1 MKKIFKVCFLFI
13 ISITLNTS
21 CADYLDI
28 VPDDVAT
35 LDNAFTNRASAEK
48 FLFTCYSYLPVVG
61 HPWVNPA
68 MVGGDELWWNIDQ
81 TSFNSMNASQIA
93 LGYQN
98 SNDPYLNFWD
108 GRNNGTQMFIA
119 IRDCNIFLENIHKP
133 VDLENYERERW
144 IAEVTFLK
152 AYYHFY
158 LMRLY
163 GPIPIIRENL
173 PVSASVDEVRVY
185 RDPVDDVVDYIVEL
199 IDGVKDDLPDQIE
212 STITDAGRITRPI
225 ALATKAE
232 VLAWAAS
239 PLFNG
244 NPDYLNFKDK
254 RGVQLISTEKDI
266 KKWERAVEAIKYA
279 VEECEAAGHGFYE
292 YIPPRQMS
300 EETELKFKLRGAV
313 TEKFNK
319 EIVWPS
325 TGDESVLQLYAMP
338 HLELGNL
345 GNKGSE
351 LGATLKIAEQF
362 YTKNGI
368 PIDEDPE
375 WNYQE
380 RYGTQV
386 ADGKHMFYIKTGET
400 TANLNFDR
408 EPRFYATL
416 GFDRGIFE
424 GAGKTSEIDFYYL
437 QARKSEIGGF
447 RGSGE
452 HIPTGY
458 FLKKLVNAETVT
470 GTATTTTY
478 SAKRYSF
485 PIIRMSGLYLLY
497 AEALNEVKSVPDEDV
512 YKWIDK
518 VRNRAGL
525 KGVVESWSKST
536 NPNKPKTQ
544 EGMREIIH
552 QERLIE
558 LALEGQRFYDL
569 RRWKKALEYFN
580 EPVQG
585 WDYRGE
591 TVDTYYTVTTYM
603 NTRVFTMK
611 DYLWPLKVST
621 LINNSNLVQNPGW

>member
-1 MKKIFKVCFLFI
+1 MKKIFKFCFLFI

-239 PLFNG
+239 
-244 NPDYLNFKDK
+244 
-254 RGVQLISTEKDI
+254 
-266 KKWERAVEAIKYA
+266 
-279 VEECEAAGHGFYE
+279 
-292 YIPPRQMS
+292 
-300 EETELKFKLRGAV
+300 
-313 TEKFNK
+313 
-319 EIVWPS
+319 
-325 TGDESVLQLYAMP
+325 
-338 HLELGNL
+338 
-345 GNKGSE
+345 
-351 LGATLKIAEQF
+351 
-362 YTKNGI
+362 
-368 PIDEDPE
+368 
-375 WNYQE
+375 
-380 RYGTQV
+380 
-386 ADGKHMFYIKTGET
+386 
-400 TANLNFDR
+400 
-408 EPRFYATL
+408 
-416 GFDRGIFE
+416 
-424 GAGKTSEIDFYYL
+424 
-437 QARKSEIGGF
+437 
-447 RGSGE
+447 
-452 HIPTGY
+452 
-458 FLKKLVNAETVT
+458 
-470 GTATTTTY
+470 
-478 SAKRYSF
+478 
-485 PIIRMSGLYLLY
+485 
-497 AEALNEVKSVPDEDV
+497 
-512 YKWIDK
+512 
-518 VRNRAGL
+518 
-525 KGVVESWSKST
+525 
-536 NPNKPKTQ
+536 
-544 EGMREIIH
+544 
-552 QERLIE
+552 
-558 LALEGQRFYDL
+558 
-569 RRWKKALEYFN
+569 RWKCCSKAA
-580 EPVQG
+580 
-585 WDYRGE
+585 
-591 TVDTYYTVTTYM
+591 
-603 NTRVFTMK
+603 
-611 DYLWPLKVST
+611 
-621 LINNSNLVQNPGW
+621 